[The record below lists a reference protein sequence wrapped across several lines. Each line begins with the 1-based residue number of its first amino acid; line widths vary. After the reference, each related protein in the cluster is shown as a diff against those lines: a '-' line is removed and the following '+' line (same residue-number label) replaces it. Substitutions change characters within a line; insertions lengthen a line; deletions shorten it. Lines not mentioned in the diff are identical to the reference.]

1 MLEPGVCLGAAV
13 LARGSARCSHA
24 GRQVDSPRVRVSS
37 PRSRAAAFDLP
48 VFGLADRY
56 VVSVPS
62 PRGCVQ
68 TVEWAGRASQAK
80 YSRRRPG
87 TASPE
92 RAGGHPCTRMALWPP
107 RCSTPKHGV
116 GDRALNGVEKL
127 PAVGKS
133 IRGKRSSS
141 GTSDPGLSLLSGE
154 ARSRVLG
161 RTAPSP
167 NCPLQAQCP
176 HCCASWRTWER
187 RVSVTALG
195 LCK

>member
-1 MLEPGVCLGAAV
+1 MLEPGVCLGAVV
-13 LARGSARCSHA
+13 LVWGSARCSHT

-48 VFGLADRY
+48 VFGLADQY

-80 YSRRRPG
+80 YSRRCPS

-92 RAGGHPCTRMALWPP
+92 RVGGHPCTRMALCPP

-116 GDRALNGVEKL
+116 GERALNGVEKL

-133 IRGKRSSS
+133 IGGSAAVLEAAI
-141 GTSDPGLSLLSGE
+141 PGCLCSA
-154 ARSRVLG
+154 ARPG
-161 RTAPSP
+161 A
-167 NCPLQAQCP
+167 
-176 HCCASWRTWER
+176 EF
-187 RVSVTALG
+187 
-195 LCK
+195 